1 MATTG
6 VYDMTDTW
14 NNGATTFTAI
24 KMDVTDSASAAASKL
39 IDMQIGSA
47 SKFEVGKD
55 GATTISSA
63 AADAV
68 AVGLNGAT
76 NPVFQVNAATASV
89 ATGVLVT
96 GAAAAAGVAVA
107 AISSGTNEAMTVDAK
122 GSGTLTLNSTA
133 TGNVVA
139 GQNLSLSA
147 GLIGSVQSL
156 SGAGAVNVTTLT
168 TAVTTTGADA
178 LTLADGVAGQIKH
191 IVMVVDGGD
200 GVLTPT
206 NFGNGSTI
214 TFADAGDAVTLQFLA
229 SNWWIVGSNGAPA
242 IA

>member
-14 NNGATTFTAI
+14 NAGGTAFSAI
-24 KMDVTDSASAAASKL
+24 KMDVTNTASAAGSKL
-39 IDMQIGSA
+39 IDLQIGSA
-47 SKFEVGKD
+47 SVFEVGKD
-55 GATTISSA
+55 GAATLTTA

-68 AVGLNGAT
+68 AVGPNGAT
-76 NPVFQVNAATASV
+76 NPVFQVNAATASA

-107 AISSGTNEAMTVDAK
+107 ATSSGTNENLTIDAK
-122 GSGTLTLNSTA
+122 GSGTVTINGTG
-133 TGNVVA
+133 TGNVVS
-139 GQNLSLSA
+139 GQNLSLSK

-200 GVLTPT
+200 GTLTPT

-229 SNWWIVGSNGAPA
+229 SNWWVIGSHGSPA